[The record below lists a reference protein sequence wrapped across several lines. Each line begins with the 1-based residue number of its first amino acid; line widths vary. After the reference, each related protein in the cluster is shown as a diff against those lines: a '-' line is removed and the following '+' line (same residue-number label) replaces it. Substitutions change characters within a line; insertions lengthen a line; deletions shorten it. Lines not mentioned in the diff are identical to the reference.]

1 MEKKG
6 IAVYCASAPDIDK
19 VYFDFARELGA
30 LIAKAGLQ
38 VVNGGGRAGL
48 MGATIEGAVAAGGE
62 VTGVLPRFMVE
73 KGWDH
78 KDLTRRIITETMHE
92 RKLTI
97 AEMSA
102 GAIALPGGVG
112 TLDELF
118 EIITWRQLGLYDG
131 SVVIVNIDGFYDH
144 LLAHLQGAC
153 DRHFMRGRGLW
164 SVATTPEE
172 ALRMALDR
180 QELTILEKY

>member
-6 IAVYCASAPDIDK
+6 IAVYCASAPDIDRI
-19 VYFDFARELGA
+19 YFDFARRLGQ
-30 LIAKAGLQ
+30 LIAEAGLPLI
-38 VVNGGGRAGL
+38 NGGGRAGL
-48 MGATIEGAVAAGGE
+48 MGATTEGALASNGE
-62 VTGVLPRFMVE
+62 VIGVLPRFMVE

-78 KDLTRRIITETMHE
+78 KDLSSRIVTETMHE
-92 RKLTI
+92 RKMTM

-112 TLDELF
+112 TMDELF
-118 EIITWRQLGLYDG
+118 EIITWRQLGLYAG
-131 SVVIVNIDGFYDH
+131 SVVIANVGGFYDN

-172 ALRMALDR
+172 AIRKVLEH

>member
-73 KGWDH
+73 KGT
-78 KDLTRRIITETMHE
+78 TRT
-92 RKLTI
+92 
-97 AEMSA
+97 
-102 GAIALPGGVG
+102 
-112 TLDELF
+112 
-118 EIITWRQLGLYDG
+118 
-131 SVVIVNIDGFYDH
+131 
-144 LLAHLQGAC
+144 
-153 DRHFMRGRGLW
+153 
-164 SVATTPEE
+164 
-172 ALRMALDR
+172 
-180 QELTILEKY
+180 